1 MSELLD
7 PGGILEMLLGDA
19 SRIIWDRQRTL
30 NVALNKKQETRM
42 EMKTVMLD
50 YDWIGD
56 GCQ

>member
-1 MSELLD
+1 
-7 PGGILEMLLGDA
+7 MLLGDA